1 LIAHIRELGLENG
14 NKLLQVS
21 NLRLQ
26 SCYIVGRTLSRCV
39 K

>member
-1 LIAHIRELGLENG
+1 LIAHIRELGLKNG
-14 NKLLQVS
+14 NKLLQVG

-26 SCYIVGRTLSRCV
+26 GSDLGRMLSRCI